1 MNPKPKA
8 VKSTKDLKRELWRI
22 RRDEGAESIETFVM
36 PLINS
41 FEAGLREQFARAKE
55 RVEVPLPPSQEKRKG
70 YREGWVDV
78 LRRVLGEE
86 ED

>member
-1 MNPKPKA
+1 MPKPKA

-41 FEAGLREQFARAKE
+41 FEAGLRRDAKDE
-55 RVEVPLPPSQEKRKG
+55 RIAEVVRNYIK
-70 YREGWVDV
+70 
-78 LRRVLGEE
+78 RRVLDE
-86 ED
+86 EDR